1 MKSIL
6 SEAAAT
12 ANTSVAMRESQNRRG
27 NLLQILSFSILLN
40 KKGKRTY
47 QIKKTNSSKHAIT

>member
-40 KKGKRTY
+40 KKGKEH
-47 QIKKTNSSKHAIT
+47 IKLRKLIHQSML